1 MIKILS
7 RYCTIHTRKPGNR
20 TTTFKLIFFLVIKQ
34 KVLPVACKL
43 TFYVK
48 RADVHYVHY
57 VHYVQ
62 YYIIYNMY
70 TLYNMYNMYTLY
82 TMYMFAQLLCFMFL
96 GLSNSRLLILQ
107 LYGCQAVHIFFK
119 NYINCTLT
127 LFKLCRPNIDQNC
140 ITFKK
145 NEFFNLKISDKILK
159 NIKRNSSSR
168 KN

>member
-20 TTTFKLIFFLVIKQ
+20 KTTFKLIFFLVIKQ

-48 RADVHYVHY
+48 RADVHYV
-57 VHYVQ
+57 Q

-70 TLYNMYNMYTLY
+70 TLYNMYNMYTLYTMYIIYNMYTLY

-107 LYGCQAVHIFFK
+107 LYGCQSTYF
-119 NYINCTLT
+119 L
-127 LFKLCRPNIDQNC
+127 
-140 ITFKK
+140 
-145 NEFFNLKISDKILK
+145 
-159 NIKRNSSSR
+159 
-168 KN
+168 